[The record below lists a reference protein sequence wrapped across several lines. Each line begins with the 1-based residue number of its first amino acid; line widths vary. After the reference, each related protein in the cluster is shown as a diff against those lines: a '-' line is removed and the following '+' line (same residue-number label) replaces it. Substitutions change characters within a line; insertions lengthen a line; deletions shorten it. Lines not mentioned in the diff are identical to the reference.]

1 HARKKRLILETA
13 ARAFADRG
21 YHGTTLESIATALRI
36 SKPTVYYY
44 VKSKEEILFEI
55 AKTALDDL
63 ERELATR
70 VDADRPAAA
79 RLHHFF
85 RAYAKMISGDL
96 GVCMVLVAD
105 RSLRPASRRK
115 LRAYKKQIESRAVA
129 LLEECI
135 RDDRRQAEEL
145 RLLAYALFGAFN
157 GIPQWFSPKGAISLE
172 EVTRYYLRALA
183 SPFLALAGEEDVTYN
198 RRPRRDED
206 PLRLSRGASRGAFRR
221 STTATFL
228 RHHESRNALSR
239 RKERQ
244 PKHCG
249 EALEGPP
256 SLEQP
261 RQE

>member
-1 HARKKRLILETA
+1 MAACIARCSHRPVERASELTRAGGGAKTRARQRLSISRKRDDARKPDRRPWDGDDRADLHARKKRLILETA

-198 RRPRRDED
+198 R
-206 PLRLSRGASRGAFRR
+206 
-221 STTATFL
+221 
-228 RHHESRNALSR
+228 
-239 RKERQ
+239 
-244 PKHCG
+244 
-249 EALEGPP
+249 
-256 SLEQP
+256 
-261 RQE
+261 